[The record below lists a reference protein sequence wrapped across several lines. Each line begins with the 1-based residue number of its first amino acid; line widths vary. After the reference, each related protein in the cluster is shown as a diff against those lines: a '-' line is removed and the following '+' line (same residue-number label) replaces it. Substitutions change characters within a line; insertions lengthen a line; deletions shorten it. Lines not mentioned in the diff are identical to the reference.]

1 MTKAHAEYPRTETG
15 HADWKQLHYEKRTGK
30 GKAFKFLSRE
40 VYFDPKVRALTHM
53 ERDVFY
59 YGLQQVDFKGKGK
72 GQRRSSAVCTIAYF
86 PCEALKE
93 LGLHKASRD
102 RALKKLIK
110 VGLIERLPKPDDNNH
125 KSKTYRMLLY

>member
-15 HADWKQLHYEKRTGK
+15 RADWRQLHYEKRTGR
-30 GKAFKFLSRE
+30 GNTYRFLSRE
-40 VYFDPKVRALTHM
+40 VYFDPRVRSLTYM
-53 ERDVFY
+53 EREVFY
-59 YGLQQVDFKGKGK
+59 YGLQQVSWNGKKGKGK
-72 GQRRSSAVCTIAYF
+72 PTVATTTAYF

-93 LGLHKASRD
+93 LGIHKDSRR
-102 RALKKLIK
+102 RALAKLIK